1 MGRHPRVRVERRYKM
16 RLELGIRSREIKRDW
31 YGKQGLSLHGFLVV
45 AQIGEEEKRTEVID
59 LWSEDTKQ
67 DAWFSQSAMDVG
79 FRWLEQELP
88 GYHVYL
94 FSGEWF

>member
-1 MGRHPRVRVERRYKM
+1 M
-16 RLELGIRSREIKRDW
+16 
-31 YGKQGLSLHGFLVV
+31 
-45 AQIGEEEKRTEVID
+45 EVID

-79 FRWLEQELP
+79 FRWLEQDLP

-94 FSGEWF
+94 FSGEWL